1 LRAGKREFLEK
12 KEVVMVHGSNAIE
25 EMEGA
30 LRATGIPSIGRVAGQ
45 VDLAVVP
52 NSEVPEK
59 ASRRRFTAE
68 YKRRILR
75 EAESCREQ
83 GGVGALLRR
92 EGLYSSH
99 LITWRR
105 QAERGTLEALSP
117 KKRGPKKKPDPSLR
131 RIAELEKATRKLEHK
146 LRQAELIIAAQK
158 KIAEIF
164 QMSLDPKDE
173 KNS

>member
-1 LRAGKREFLEK
+1 MEK
-12 KEVVMVHGSNAIE
+12 KESVMVHVSNVLE

-30 LRATGIPSIGRVAGQ
+30 RRATGVSSSGRIGGQAG
-45 VDLAVVP
+45 LSVVP
-52 NSEVPEK
+52 DSEVPEK
-59 ASRRRFTAE
+59 AVRRRFTAE

-75 EAESCREQ
+75 EAEGCREQ
-83 GGVGALLRR
+83 GRVGTLLRR

-105 QAERGTLEALSP
+105 QAEKGTLEALSP
-117 KKRGPKKKPDPSLR
+117 KKRGPKEKKPDPSLR
-131 RIAELEKATRKLEHK
+131 RIAELEKATQKLEHK

-164 QMSLDPKDE
+164 QMSLDPKEE